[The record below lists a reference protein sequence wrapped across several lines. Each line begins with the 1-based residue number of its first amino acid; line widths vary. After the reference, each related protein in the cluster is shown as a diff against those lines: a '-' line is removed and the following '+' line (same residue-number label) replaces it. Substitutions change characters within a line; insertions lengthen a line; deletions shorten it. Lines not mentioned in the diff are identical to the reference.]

1 MSVELLG
8 PGCGGGVACF
18 FSMDE
23 GVKKLL
29 EVLDSFV
36 KGAPVSLSSESSVK
50 SIGDLDRGTSDV

>member
-18 FSMDE
+18 FMDE

-29 EVLDSFV
+29 EVLDFFV
-36 KGAPVSLSSESSVK
+36 KGAHVSLSSESSVK